1 MKNNFYHKFLFFF
14 TISLIYCS
22 NVYSEQ
28 FDFKVKEI
36 EILNNGNLFKGLK
49 RGIIETDTGTIIEA
63 DKFIYDKI
71 VNILYADGNVKIQD
85 IINNYTIYSDKIT
98 YKKNQEIIFTNG
110 NSKAFDNNKRSII
123 ADEFIYKKIPNIL
136 NAKKNVQM
144 KDEINDYYIS
154 SDEITYN
161 KNEEKLITNGKTN
174 SVIKNKYFIE
184 SRNILFLIQP
194 KYLSSKDK
202 TTIKDDNSQ
211 IYYLDEFFYSINDG
225 IVKGKNILSISNFG
239 LPKSDKAYFSHALI
253 DLNKQS
259 FLGKDAKIEI
269 HNDVFGDKENNPR
282 IYGVSVKSDNN
293 ISILNK
299 AIFTSCKKN
308 DSCPPWS
315 IKASKIIHNKE
326 KRQINYENAFLNIY
340 DVPIL
345 YFPKFFHPDPTV
357 KRQTGLLKPVL
368 NNSNVLGSSLSMPY
382 FKVISDNKDFTFSP
396 TWFDNDI
403 LMTQN
408 EYRQVNE
415 KSNFIADF
423 GFVNGYKSSLD
434 ENKNNLSHLFAKF
447 DADLSIRNFQSSKLS
462 MSLEQ
467 VSNDTYLKVFDSH
480 ITKSKLR
487 PNNFDILN
495 NNIKLYLNNSN
506 YSFETGIETYE
517 NLQLKDSDR
526 FQFVLPYYNLNTV
539 FEKEFLEST
548 ISFKSSGNNNLNNT
562 NDLKTNIINDLNL
575 NSKNY
580 ISNFGFLNSYS
591 FDIKNLNSLGKKN
604 SEYKSSPQI
613 ELVSLFTAN
622 TSIPLIKKNDSY
634 TNFLTPKASL
644 RINPSDM
651 KNYSNNDKKITVGNI
666 FSKNRLGFDDTF
678 ESGRSLTLGID
689 YRRESNELRDINNY
703 FEMKLATVIRDK
715 KEKHIPTIST
725 IDKKNSN
732 LFGSI
737 KSKFSDNFDVS
748 YNFALDNDFNKF
760 EYNEFNATFSL
771 NNLVTTFNFI
781 EENGEMGNTNVFEN
795 SISYSIDEQ
804 NSLSF
809 KTRRNR
815 KLNLTE
821 YYDLV
826 YEYKNDCLTAGIK
839 YKKSYYQDRDLKP
852 TENLLFTLTLI
863 PLTNYEIGA
872 DDLVN
877 N

>member
-1 MKNNFYHKFLFFF
+1 MKNNFYHKLIFFF
-14 TISLIYCS
+14 TIFLIYCS

-28 FDFKVKEI
+28 FDFRVKEI

-63 DKFIYDKI
+63 DKFTYDKI
-71 VNILYADGNVKIQD
+71 LNILYANGEVKIQD
-85 IINNYTIYSDKIT
+85 TTNNYIIYSDEIT
-98 YKKNQEIIFTNG
+98 YKKNEEIIFTNG
-110 NSKAFDNNKRSII
+110 NSKAFDNNKRSIT
-123 ADEFIYKKIPNIL
+123 ANEFIYKKITNIL
-136 NAKKNVQM
+136 NAKKNVEM

-154 SDEITYN
+154 SEEITYN
-161 KNEEKLITNGKTN
+161 KNEQKLFTTGKTS
-174 SVIKNKYFIE
+174 SVIQNKYFVE
-184 SRNILFLIQP
+184 SENILFLIQSNH
-194 KYLSSKDK
+194 LSSKNK
-202 TTIKDDNSQ
+202 TIIKDDKSQ
-211 IYYLDEFFYSINDG
+211 VYYLDEFFYSINDE
-225 IVKGKNILSISNFG
+225 ILKGKNILSISNFG
-239 LPKSDKAYFSHALI
+239 LPKSDKAYFSQATI
-253 DLNKQS
+253 DLKKSS
-259 FLGKDAKIEI
+259 FLGKDVQIEI
-269 HNDVFGDKENNPR
+269 HNDVFGNKENNPR
-282 IYGVSVKSDNN
+282 IYGVSGKSDKDK
-293 ISILNK
+293 SILNK

-315 IKASKIIHNKE
+315 LKAKKITHNKE
-326 KRQINYENAFLNIY
+326 KRQVKYENAILNIY
-340 DVPIL
+340 DIPVL

-357 KRQTGLLKPVL
+357 ERQTGLLKPIL
-368 NNSNVLGSSLSMPY
+368 NNSNVLGSSLTMPY

-396 TWFDNDI
+396 TWFDNNI
-403 LMTQN
+403 LMAQN

-423 GFVNGYKSSLD
+423 GFVNGYKSTLD
-434 ENKNNLSHLFAKF
+434 QDKNNLSHLFANL
-447 DADLSIRNFQSSKLS
+447 DLELDFNNFNTSKLS
-462 MSLEQ
+462 MNIEQ
-467 VSNDTYLKVFDSH
+467 VSNDTYLKIFDAH
-480 ITKSKLR
+480 ITRSKLR
-487 PNNFDILN
+487 PDNFDILN
-495 NNIKLYLNNSN
+495 NNIKLFLDNGDYNL
-506 YSFETGIETYE
+506 ETGIESFE
-517 NLQLKDSDR
+517 NLQQGDSDR
-526 FQFVLPYYNLNTV
+526 FQFILPYYNLNTV
-539 FEKEFLEST
+539 LDKKFLGSAVN
-548 ISFKSSGNNNLNNT
+548 FKSSGNNNLNNT
-562 NDLKTNIINDLNL
+562 NNLKTNIINDFTINSINYFSNL
-575 NSKNY
+575 
-580 ISNFGFLNSYS
+580 GFLSNYS

-613 ELVSLFTAN
+613 ELTSLFTAN
-622 TSIPLIKKNDSY
+622 TSIPLIKKNNNY
-634 TNFLTPKASL
+634 INYLTPKASL
-644 RINPSDM
+644 MINPSDM
-651 KNYSNNDKKITVGNI
+651 KNYSSSDKKINASNI

-678 ESGRSLTLGID
+678 ESGRSLTLGLD
-689 YRRESNELRDINNY
+689 YKIERNELDDINDY

-715 KEKHIPTIST
+715 KEEHIPTIST

-737 KSKFSDNFDVS
+737 KSKFSDKLDLN

-795 SISYSIDEQ
+795 SISYSVDKN
-804 NSLSF
+804 NSLTF

-877 N
+877 